1 MQALL
6 PKNEPG
12 PYTAGMNTGRP
23 AKRERTAFGARLHAM
38 REAAG
43 LSQQEVASR
52 LGITQPAYALWE
64 RRNVSVRVD
73 QLYELAKIFGVPVE
87 ELFYEPS
94 AARQRGGPVGKA
106 RKVFEEVS
114 QLPRNRQQRIVSVVE
129 DMLAAQR
136 MATAH

>member
-6 PKNEPG
+6 LKNESG
-12 PYTAGMNTGRP
+12 PYTVGMNTGRP
-23 AKRERTAFGARLHAM
+23 AKRERTAFGARLHAL

-43 LSQQEVASR
+43 LSQQDVAAR

-73 QLYELAKIFGVPVE
+73 QLCQVAKIFKVPVE
-87 ELFYEPS
+87 DLFYEPS
-94 AARQRGGPVGKA
+94 TARQRGGPIGKA

-129 DMLAAQR
+129 DMLAAAR
-136 MATAH
+136 

>member
-6 PKNEPG
+6 RVNELA

-23 AKRERTAFGARLHAM
+23 AKRERTAFGARLHAL

-43 LSQQEVASR
+43 LSQQDVAAR

-64 RRNVSVRVD
+64 RRNISVRVD
-73 QLYELAKIFGVPVE
+73 QLCEVAKIFRVPVE
-87 ELFYEPS
+87 ELFYEPG
-94 AARQRGGPVGKA
+94 AARQRSGPVGKA
-106 RKVFEEVS
+106 RKVFEQVS

-129 DMLAAQR
+129 DMLAAAR
-136 MATAH
+136 